1 MAVIRNVQVEVDGEK
16 QTFPLGVRAE
26 NVQESQERMFVTAT
40 EKNKLN
46 AHPIEI
52 TLRAKS
58 WTYASGIYAQTIY
71 NSEIQAELNYILAR
85 TTQVFTADTYKLY
98 EKAYGIIS
106 AGVAQ
111 ALNGRITFV
120 VYKKPEIDCNVRLM
134 EV

>member
-1 MAVIRNVQVEVDGEK
+1 MAVIKNVQVEVDGEK

-40 EKNKLN
+40 EKNRLN
-46 AHPIEI
+46 AQPIEI

-58 WTYASGIYAQTIY
+58 WTYMSEMYMQVAS
-71 NSEIQAELNYILAR
+71 NSRIQADATYILAR
-85 TTQVFTADTYKLY
+85 TAEVYTATTHKAY

-106 AGVAQ
+106 AGVAK
-111 ALNGRITFV
+111 AKDGNVTFV
-120 VYKKPEIDCNVRLM
+120 VYKKPETDCTVYLM

>member
-1 MAVIRNVQVEVDGEK
+1 MEALRNVQVEVDGEK
-16 QTFPLGVRAE
+16 QTFPLGALAE
-26 NVQESQERMFVTAT
+26 NIVESQARMFVTAT

-85 TTQVFTADTYKLY
+85 TTRFLQRTHTRLTRKPMALY
-98 EKAYGIIS
+98 
-106 AGVAQ
+106 
-111 ALNGRITFV
+111 L
-120 VYKKPEIDCNVRLM
+120 PE
-134 EV
+134 

>member
-1 MAVIRNVQVEVDGEK
+1 MEALRNVQVEVDGEK
-16 QTFPLGVRAE
+16 QTFPLGALAE
-26 NVQESQERMFVTAT
+26 NIVESQARMFVTAT

-85 TTQVFTADTYKLY
+85 TTQVFTADTYKTY

-111 ALNGRITFV
+111 TQNESVTFV

>member
-1 MAVIRNVQVEVDGEK
+1 MTVIRNAQVEVDGEK
-16 QTFPLGVRAE
+16 QTFPIGALAE
-26 NVQESQERMFVTAT
+26 NIVENQERMFVTAT

-58 WTYASGIYAQTIY
+58 WTYM
-71 NSEIQAELNYILAR
+71 SEMYMQVVSDSRIQADATYILAR
-85 TTQVFTADTYKLY
+85 TAQVYTAITHKAY

-106 AGVAQ
+106 AGVAKAQ
-111 ALNGRITFV
+111 DGNVTFV
-120 VYKKPEIDCNVRLM
+120 VYKKPEIDCVVYLM